1 MSLIADMASRIVSLA
16 LRLAL
21 GLFALVFA
29 LSLMVAGLIAVFFM
43 LLRSLL
49 TGRKSAPVM
58 VWQRYRDASRANSGR
73 WTNRTNRTTPPGT
86 PGTAGTPTARGARP
100 ASTDVQD
107 VTPRDI
113 TPH

>member
-73 WTNRTNRTTPPGT
+73 WTNRTTPPGT

-107 VTPRDI
+107 VTPRNI